1 MESEDSAR
9 TTKLTMNTKAL
20 AILGIALGIGFLSY
34 LALSNSPKKID
45 DVLGESTTPTEQNNA
60 VKTPKEELNMK
71 QYKLQPELGLIPQK
85 DYRAVLKT
93 SKGDIKIDLYEK
105 KTPVTVNNFVFLA
118 KDGFYDNTKF
128 HRIIKGFMI
137 QGGDPLGNG
146 TGGPGYKF
154 NDEIFDGDY
163 TRGTIAMANA
173 GPNTNGSQFF
183 IMHKDM
189 GLPKDYVIFGK
200 VTDADSLAVVDKI
213 AETPVKQGAFGN
225 EMSTPTEDVTIQ
237 SIEILVL

>member
-1 MESEDSAR
+1 
-9 TTKLTMNTKAL
+9 MNTKAL
-20 AILGIALGIGFLSY
+20 TVLGIALGIGFVSY
-34 LALSNSPKKID
+34 LALSNSPKKTD
-45 DVLGESTTPTEQNNA
+45 DVLGKSTTPNEQTDA
-60 VKTPKEELNMK
+60 GKLPKEEPIMK
-71 QYKLQPELGLIPQK
+71 QYKVQPEMGLIPQK
-85 DYRAVLKT
+85 DYQAVLKT

-105 KTPVTVNNFVFLA
+105 KTPITVNNFVFLA
-118 KDGFYDNTKF
+118 KDSFYDNTKF

-154 NDEIFDGDY
+154 NDEPFDGEY

-189 GLPKDYVIFGK
+189 SLPKDYVIFGK
-200 VTDADSLAVVDKI
+200 VTGDESLSVVDKI

-225 EMSTPTEDVTIQ
+225 EASTPTEDVTIQ